1 MVLIYSNFEEMDEV
15 SLGVCTEV
23 TKYTILHFC
32 NYKKIA
38 STLRLGSLTVT
49 AKLYQVITVIIPDT
63 FIGNQVKL
71 HVCTVPSMRQSTLKW
86 TLITLTALG
95 QSSLCMRPRDDS
107 LEVPKMKESTLSHP
121 STSEHGAYFCEA
133 DKLLLQSQDYFFL
146 WWEQPGIGQ
155 CCCGAR
161 TLRSTDQPCLLGYV
175 LNLH

>member
-1 MVLIYSNFEEMDEV
+1 MDEV

-23 TKYTILHFC
+23 TEYTILCFC

-38 STLRLGSLTVT
+38 STLLTVT

-63 FIGNQVKL
+63 FIGNQVKFHL
-71 HVCTVPSMRQSTLKW
+71 CTFVQSMRQSILKW
-86 TLITLTALG
+86 TLITLTELG
-95 QSSLCMRPRDDS
+95 QSSLCMHPREDS
-107 LEVPKMKESTLSHP
+107 LEVQKMKESALNHP
-121 STSEHGAYFCEA
+121 STAEHGVYFWEA

-155 CCCGAR
+155 CCCGVR
-161 TLRSTDQPCLLGYV
+161 TLRSSDQPCLLGYV